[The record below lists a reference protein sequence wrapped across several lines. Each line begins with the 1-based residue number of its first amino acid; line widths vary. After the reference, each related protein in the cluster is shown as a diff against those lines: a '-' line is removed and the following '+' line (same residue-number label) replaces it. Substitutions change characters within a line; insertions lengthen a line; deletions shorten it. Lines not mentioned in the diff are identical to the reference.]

1 MIAGF
6 TKDRE
11 MALSRLRQ
19 KYAKNKQ
26 QNMNNYSIAEDNYVV
41 NNDSNNN
48 NNINLKQHVSVA
60 APPPQI
66 DIVKTEFTE
75 NPTENHFFV
84 TQLHMEP
91 SKCLLLRLP
100 KITLNMLQDIG
111 WVKIESSVKLIWQ
124 VSLWKNEFRIT
135 ESINIDTAVDRGAN
149 MVVLENIGKDTNQ
162 IRCVLKRK
170 EINYKIGNK
179 YNNDVG
185 KASSIKRNMKLY
197 EATFIFDNTNMNK
210 WGNSIIKPI
219 GSSSKRF
226 IRLITFCIKDGIS
239 MKNNKNI
246 ISSSSNIEL
255 DGNNNSKKRDEEI
268 QRVKTSRW
276 KRRTVFPDM
285 WYPPCDDGAD

>member
-26 QNMNNYSIAEDNYVV
+26 QNMNNYSIAEDN
-41 NNDSNNN
+41 

-66 DIVKTEFTE
+66 DIVKTEFTD

-111 WVKIESSVKLIWQ
+111 WVKIESSV
-124 VSLWKNEFRIT
+124 F
-135 ESINIDTAVDRGAN
+135 
-149 MVVLENIGKDTNQ
+149 
-162 IRCVLKRK
+162 
-170 EINYKIGNK
+170 
-179 YNNDVG
+179 
-185 KASSIKRNMKLY
+185 
-197 EATFIFDNTNMNK
+197 
-210 WGNSIIKPI
+210 
-219 GSSSKRF
+219 
-226 IRLITFCIKDGIS
+226 
-239 MKNNKNI
+239 
-246 ISSSSNIEL
+246 
-255 DGNNNSKKRDEEI
+255 
-268 QRVKTSRW
+268 
-276 KRRTVFPDM
+276 
-285 WYPPCDDGAD
+285 